1 MENLEQKIKE
11 LLGNQFFV
19 LKIHENI
26 RNSYIRITVDSENP
40 VTVDTTSEITKMIQE
55 SEILTQYYPE
65 GVRLEVSSPG
75 IGSPLEFPFQYKK
88 NIGRKISLQI
98 NDDNGIKN
106 IQGKLDDATEDEIQV
121 QSKTELMKIL
131 YESIQKAK
139 IIVSF
144 D

>member
-40 VTVDTTSEITKMIQE
+40 VTVDTTSEITKLIQE

-98 NDDNGIKN
+98 IDDNGIKN

>member
-88 NIGRKISLQI
+88 NIGRKIFLQI

>member
-40 VTVDTTSEITKMIQE
+40 VTADTTSEITKMIQE
-55 SEILTQYYPE
+55 SEILIQYYPE

>member
-11 LLGNQFFV
+11 LLGNQVFV

-55 SEILTQYYPE
+55 SEILTQYYPG